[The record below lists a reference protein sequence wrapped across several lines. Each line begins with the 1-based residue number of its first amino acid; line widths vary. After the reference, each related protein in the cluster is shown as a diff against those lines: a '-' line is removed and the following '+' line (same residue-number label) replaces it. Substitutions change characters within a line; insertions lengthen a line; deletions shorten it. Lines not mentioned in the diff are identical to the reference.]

1 MSATGQTFA
10 EMVDQAASVLGLNDY
25 QLSAAIG
32 LMPGNRVCSPK
43 QVSRIRKGEQVNYR
57 PELVER
63 LVAVLKLDAAEAWAA
78 SGVLP
83 PEMTAEDLRAIWE
96 RRANRALTAVGRVA
110 QPSEGE
116 SFAAAASSTDQ
127 GGSKKP
133 ASRKFAG
140 QRPAAQP
147 RAA

>member
-1 MSATGQTFA
+1 MSATGRTFA
-10 EMVDQAASVLGLNDY
+10 EMVDQAAGELGLNDY

-63 LVAVLKLDAAEAWAA
+63 LIRVLKLDPAEAWAA

-83 PEMTAEDLRAIWE
+83 PEVTAEDLRAIWE
-96 RRANRALTAVGRVA
+96 RRATRALTAVGRVA
-110 QPSEGE
+110 KQAEGADLTADPLI
-116 SFAAAASSTDQ
+116 SD
-127 GGSKKP
+127 
-133 ASRKFAG
+133 
-140 QRPAAQP
+140 
-147 RAA
+147 

>member
-1 MSATGQTFA
+1 MSATGRTFA
-10 EMVDQAASVLGLNDY
+10 EMVDQAAGELGLNDY

-57 PELVER
+57 AELVER
-63 LVAVLKLDAAEAWAA
+63 LILVLKLDAAEAWAA

-96 RRANRALTAVGRVA
+96 RRATRALTAVGRVA
-110 QPSEGE
+110 QPVEG
-116 SFAAAASSTDQ
+116 ASSTADPLVSDQ
-127 GGSKKP
+127 
-133 ASRKFAG
+133 AVNDNRTCLEEA
-140 QRPAAQP
+140 RVAA
-147 RAA
+147 

>member
-1 MSATGQTFA
+1 MSTTERTFA
-10 EMVDQAASVLGLNDY
+10 EMVDQAAGELGLNDY

-63 LVAVLKLDAAEAWAA
+63 LIAVLGLDPAEAWAA

-83 PEMTAEDLRAIWE
+83 PEVTAEDLRAIWE
-96 RRANRALTAVGRVA
+96 RRAARQLTAVGRAA
-110 QPSEGE
+110 QPVEG
-116 SFAAAASSTDQ
+116 ASSTADPLSLQQ
-127 GGSKKP
+127 GDSTTATSLLLP
-133 ASRKFAG
+133 EV
-140 QRPAAQP
+140 
-147 RAA
+147 RAAA

>member
-63 LVAVLKLDAAEAWAA
+63 LVAVRKILERNLAGAELHGAVARA
-78 SGVLP
+78 GLP
-83 PEMTAEDLRAIWE
+83 KNYVP
-96 RRANRALTAVGRVA
+96 AVGRMR
-110 QPSEGE
+110 
-116 SFAAAASSTDQ
+116 AAA
-127 GGSKKP
+127 
-133 ASRKFAG
+133 
-140 QRPAAQP
+140 
-147 RAA
+147 

>member
-1 MSATGQTFA
+1 MSATGRTFA
-10 EMVDQAASVLGLNDY
+10 EMVDQAAGELGLNDY

-63 LVAVLKLDAAEAWAA
+63 LIRVLKLDPAEAWAA

-83 PEMTAEDLRAIWE
+83 PEVTAEDLRAIWE
-96 RRANRALTAVGRVA
+96 RAATRAMTAANRVASQAEGARTAAPQSRSAELGEPEILYLLTPV
-110 QPSEGE
+110 E
-116 SFAAAASSTDQ
+116 
-127 GGSKKP
+127 
-133 ASRKFAG
+133 
-140 QRPAAQP
+140 RPAA
-147 RAA
+147 

>member
-1 MSATGQTFA
+1 MSATERTFA
-10 EMVDQAASVLGLNDY
+10 EMVDQAAGELGLNDY

-83 PEMTAEDLRAIWE
+83 PEVTAEDLRAIWE
-96 RRANRALTAVGRVA
+96 RRATRQLTAVGRAA
-110 QPSEGE
+110 QPSEG
-116 SFAAAASSTDQ
+116 ADLTADPLSSQQDISTTATLLLSP
-127 GGSKKP
+127 GT
-133 ASRKFAG
+133 
-140 QRPAAQP
+140 